1 MTDLLDQPLRET
13 WRTWSGLLVPPLMWG
28 ARLLATWT
36 VAQVACNRGWALTAD
51 YYTLQTAIT
60 LSALILTLG
69 SGWAAW
75 SVLRGTSDDY
85 FDPPESR
92 PFLALT
98 GVVSAVVFSLLI
110 VLEGSGVY
118 LIGCR

>member
-36 VAQVACNRGWALTAD
+36 VSQVACSRGWALTPG
-51 YYTLQTAIT
+51 YYLLQTSIT
-60 LSALILTLG
+60 GLALLLTLG

-75 SVLRGTSDDY
+75 SVLREGSDDY
-85 FDPPESR
+85 FDPPAAG

-98 GVVSAVVFSLLI
+98 GVVSAVVFGLLI
-110 VLEGSGVY
+110 ILEGSGVY